1 MGRKK
6 VLIAFAVILCL
17 IVNTLPV
24 FAATSLHRDPYITI
38 VSPTQD
44 AVMKNGKVLVSVK
57 MTAPRTIKMSL
68 YKESNSSHTLIKSEK
83 YSSSKIVELLYPSAD
98 RPYSRGVLHQYFDAE
113 FCGKSDLCQRNLR

>member
-44 AVMKNGKVLVSVK
+44 AVMKNGKVLVQ
-57 MTAPRTIKMSL
+57 
-68 YKESNSSHTLIKSEK
+68 
-83 YSSSKIVELLYPSAD
+83 
-98 RPYSRGVLHQYFDAE
+98 SR
-113 FCGKSDLCQRNLR
+113 

>member
-44 AVMKNGKVLVSVK
+44 AVMKNGKVLVSVQDDR
-57 MTAPRTIKMSL
+57 A
-68 YKESNSSHTLIKSEK
+68 SHHKDVALQRVKFLTHADKIGEILFFE
-83 YSSSKIVELLYPSAD
+83 IVELLYPSAD
-98 RPYSRGVLHQYFDAE
+98 RPYSMGVLHQYFDAE

>member
-17 IVNTLPV
+17 IGICGD
-24 FAATSLHRDPYITI
+24 FASPGSLHHHRQSDPGCGHEKRKSVGI
-38 VSPTQD
+38 SQD
-44 AVMKNGKVLVSVK
+44 DRASHHKDVALQRVK
-57 MTAPRTIKMSL
+57 FLTHADKIGEIL
-68 YKESNSSHTLIKSEK
+68 FFE
-83 YSSSKIVELLYPSAD
+83 IVELLYPSAD